1 MSRLFI
7 LMILTYIHSSQV
19 NRPWMIDP
27 VQTMCIMQRIH
38 VLYISNRL
46 YDEQVV
52 NAWLIIAQG
61 RLEHST
67 TRQIS
72 ILLCLAEG
80 SIQRHIL
87 ISTVPDKHADSD
99 CRVPEISS
107 SSWCLLVRRKLPNLF
122 MGTSRPH
129 VQPEDQPY
137 PPDYTTQRSCSD
149 NRELKWSQSKCPG
162 FQKRFSFSVKPDDG

>member
-1 MSRLFI
+1 
-7 LMILTYIHSSQV
+7 MILTCIHSSQV
-19 NRPWMIDP
+19 NRPRMIDP
-27 VQTMCIMQRIH
+27 VQTMCLMQHIH
-38 VLYISNRL
+38 VLYISNIL

-80 SIQRHIL
+80 FIQRHIL

-99 CRVPEISS
+99 CRLPESSS
-107 SSWCLLVRRKLPNLF
+107 SSWHLLVRRKLPNLF
-122 MGTSRPH
+122 MGSSRPH

-137 PPDYTTQRSCSD
+137 PPDQSEDTWQRSCLD
-149 NRELKWSQSKCPG
+149 NRELKWSQSKCSG
-162 FQKRFSFSVKPDDG
+162 FQKRLPFSVKPDDG